1 MKQKD
6 RRKRQRGAVFVETGL
21 VFTAF
26 AFMLIG
32 AADFGQFLFIH
43 QALVERGRNAARW
56 GALSDPSNTTAIQNM
71 VLYNQSTT
79 GTSGYFGLTTSN
91 VQVTNPGAGTSNSR
105 VAILIT
111 NYPYTILSP
120 IIGGTYNGPN
130 ISVTYPVSYP

>member
-1 MKQKD
+1 KH
-6 RRKRQRGAVFVETGL
+6 QRGAVMIETGL
-21 VFTAF
+21 IFTAF

-56 GALSDPSNTTAIQNM
+56 GALSDPTNTTAIQNM
-71 VLYNQSTT
+71 VIYNQSTA
-79 GTSGYFGLTTSN
+79 GTNPYFGLTTSM
-91 VQVTNPGAGTSNSR
+91 VQVSNPGAGTTNSR

-120 IIGGTYNGPN
+120 LIGGTYTGPN